1 MSTNKFN
8 NKIEKNIMS
17 GEEPILK
24 GIDKI
29 KSLKRKII
37 LITKKNKLIGTVTDG
52 DLRKSFFLKN
62 NNFKLRIL

>member
-1 MSTNKFN
+1 MMSTNKFN

-37 LITKKNKLIGTVTDG
+37 LITKKK
-52 DLRKSFFLKN
+52 
-62 NNFKLRIL
+62 

>member
-1 MSTNKFN
+1 MISTNKFN

-17 GEEPILK
+17 GEEPIQ

-37 LITKKNKLIGTVTDG
+37 LITEKINLLEQLLMVT
-52 DLRKSFFLKN
+52 
-62 NNFKLRIL
+62 

>member
-52 DLRKSFFLKN
+52 DLRKSFFLK
-62 NNFKLRIL
+62 KK

>member
-8 NKIEKNIMS
+8 NKIEKYNVC
-17 GEEPILK
+17 EEPILK

-37 LITKKNKLIGTVTDG
+37 LITKKINLLEQLLMVT
-52 DLRKSFFLKN
+52 
-62 NNFKLRIL
+62 